1 MEIKVKWFSNE
12 KGYGFIEYKEDGNV
26 LVCYSTTKENEY
38 IEIEL
43 IITDN
48 GYKIKNISSKEKDQ
62 LTGLFTCA

>member
-1 MEIKVKWFSNE
+1 MEIKAKWFSNE
-12 KGYGFIEYKEDGNV
+12 KGYGFIEYKEDGNI
-26 LVCYSTTKENEY
+26 LIHYSKGKESEY

-62 LTGLFTCA
+62 LTGLFDCA